1 MTRTQMDVPMASSMS
16 RQGAFTLV
24 ELLVVIAIIGV
35 LVGLLL
41 PAVQAARE
49 AARRMSCSNN
59 LKQLGL
65 AIHNYENTH
74 RRLPAAGQGTNY
86 ATNPPSTTFNKHSA
100 FTSLLPFIE
109 QTNIYQQFDLSSFYN
124 QTVANMAASK
134 QAIPILTCPS
144 NSIRSA
150 VRDRDGFGC
159 VDYPPVYYIDIDPI
173 TGLRN
178 TSLRADGG
186 LNGMYGKIGEI
197 TDGLSNTVFLGEDV
211 GRDERMHARHI
222 YVDPVDGQNRRIWRW
237 ADPDNAIGISKP
249 INNNRIPPG
258 GGPSCPWTENNCGP
272 FDELF
277 SQHSG
282 GVQVLLGDGSV
293 HFLSESIQVASLRA
307 LITRSGSEV
316 AGLDL

>member
-1 MTRTQMDVPMASSMS
+1 MGPLNRRA
-16 RQGAFTLV
+16 AFTLV

-49 AARRMSCSNN
+49 AARRMACSNN

-65 AIHNYENTH
+65 AVHNYENTH

-86 ATNPPSTTFNKHSA
+86 ATNPPSTTFNQHSA

-109 QTNIYQQFDLSSFYN
+109 QSNIFQQFDFGSFYN
-124 QTVANMAASK
+124 QTAVNIAAAK
-134 QAIPILTCPS
+134 QAIPILVCPS
-144 NSIRSA
+144 NSIRSSS
-150 VRDRDGFGC
+150 RDRDGFGC
-159 VDYPPVYYIDIDPI
+159 VDYPPIYYIDIDPN

-178 TSLRADGG
+178 QSLRADAG
-186 LNGMYGKIGEI
+186 LNGTYSKIGEI
-197 TDGLSNTVFLGEDV
+197 TDGLSNTVFFGEDA

-222 YVDPVDGQNRRIWRW
+222 YTDPVDGQKRRIWRW

-249 INNNRIPPG
+249 INNNRTPIG
-258 GGPSCPWTENNCGP
+258 GPPSCPWTENNCGP

-277 SQHSG
+277 SQHAG
-282 GVQVLLGDGSV
+282 GVQLLFGDGSV
-293 HFLSESIQVASLRA
+293 HFISEAIQVSALRA
-307 LITRSGSEV
+307 SITRSGGEV
-316 AGLDL
+316 ATIDR